1 MRELKTLARE
11 YIYLFSQKNLKELKN
26 LFDENIKLLDWENEI
41 EGINEL
47 LDFNAK
53 VFMNFEHIEIDIL
66 NIVADE
72 NLVFIEMIIKL
83 DKNIELKV
91 VDIIKFS
98 KNNKIIMIKAYKS

>member
-1 MRELKTLARE
+1 MRELKTLASE

-83 DKNIELKV
+83 DKKIELKV